1 MTSGAELRDFFPD
14 DMEIP
19 DDFEERVRAMVY
31 PSLEAMPAD
40 MRRDQKIS
48 FFMAMLPKGMG
59 WTRERVEEYV
69 DNKVW

>member
-1 MTSGAELRDFFPD
+1 MTSVAELRDFFPD

-40 MRRDQKIS
+40 MRRDQRIS
-48 FFMAMLPKGMG
+48 WMMAMLPEGMG
-59 WTRERVEEYV
+59 WTREQVAEYI
-69 DNKVW
+69 DRKSW